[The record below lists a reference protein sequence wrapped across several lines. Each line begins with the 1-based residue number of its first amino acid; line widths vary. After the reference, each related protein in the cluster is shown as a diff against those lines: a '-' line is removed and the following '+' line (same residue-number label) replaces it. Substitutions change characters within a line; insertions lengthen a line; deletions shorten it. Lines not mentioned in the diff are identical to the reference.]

1 MLVPQIVL
9 KQRYLRPDKNNT
21 TYLFELKDALVR
33 IMLQFLIGV
42 VYAEL
47 LKAVFL
53 KVLKSKHIQDT
64 NGQTLQAKQQ
74 SRIRIRGLFY
84 YSLEYN

>member
-1 MLVPQIVL
+1 MQ
-9 KQRYLRPDKNNT
+9 
-21 TYLFELKDALVR
+21 
-33 IMLQFLIGV
+33 QFLIGV

-64 NGQTLQAKQQ
+64 YGQTLQAKQQ
-74 SRIRIRGLFY
+74 RTA
-84 YSLEYN
+84 N